1 MKQPRLRVRFAAFP
15 AGRVPTG
22 RAGLAAHTDADRA
35 DADRDTPGCGEG
47 SGVTGGGVPGVD
59 GACGGIVAAAGG
71 AIVAASGGFGA
82 EGGCAG
88 DGVPAAGAGVVI
100 AGPAPDERE
109 FTASL
114 PGNCGAR
121 KLTWDRGG
129 FDAVLPIVVP
139 GAGTPPGA
147 AAGFSPAPR
156 PACTVEPAC
165 IACDDCDDCD
175 DWVTRAAEGVWGETR
190 KVMLFSAYCP
200 GVTAGAWCAAG
211 AA

>member
-1 MKQPRLRVRFAAFP
+1 M
-15 AGRVPTG
+15 
-22 RAGLAAHTDADRA
+22 
-35 DADRDTPGCGEG
+35 
-47 SGVTGGGVPGVD
+47 D

-156 PACTVEPAC
+156 PAC
-165 IACDDCDDCD
+165 IACD